1 VVRWDRPARL
11 PEDPEWVARR
21 LCLPPERIGE
31 VADAL
36 AELPAGRPRST
47 VTLSW

>member
-1 VVRWDRPARL
+1 VVRWERPPRL

-21 LCLPPERIGE
+21 LCLPLDRVREVGE
-31 VADAL
+31 AL
-36 AELPAGRPRST
+36 AEIPPRPRVT